1 MESFL
6 HAFEET
12 SASSPL
18 ENKSVRISAIPS
30 PTKIIS
36 EQHSPVGRNVSKTPE
51 KRTSDEKPGSLK
63 LDTSLKDFLFNIS
76 NNPAVK
82 KTNENKSLQDIEE
95 CKTLYIEILEKVFY
109 AFDRIPKKTKEALP
123 GYNSSIYSQLT
134 LWRNTLKSAIKQTTS
149 KNTSPHQQTT
159 RMPNHQSDQITKAD
173 LLNEDY
179 DLKDFMTKTGLISNV
194 KSVEV
199 ERTQADRCTF
209 SYDIGPSSSAL
220 SVKSGNKP
228 KLFGLSNPV
237 INLDATTESDADN
250 LDTSSNV
257 KGKGKFVFK
266 RPSRIITEESNNKS
280 IESSIISS
288 TAERAKNALETL
300 KPLVEGEPK
309 VLPVPNSSVNYQ
321 PPQLSRSSLLS
332 TNTIVNEPLNDVD
345 SLLDEEETDVY
356 SVPGD
361 IDVDVEFTDV
371 STDSIVIESDHS
383 EVAEVVNN
391 KETPVDEN
399 ICPEYTMEDF
409 EDGNMDSDSK
419 KSEVKVLMK
428 TSLGEKDNKPK
439 YEGMGDFIEDTK
451 NDGITGEFDG
461 LNYPHSP
468 QMMEVFKEKFGLSTF
483 RPNQLQVI
491 NATLL
496 GHDCFVL
503 MPTGGGKSLC
513 YQLPALLTPGVTIV
527 ISPLKSLILD
537 QVNKL
542 LSLDIPAAHL
552 SGDMSAAEA
561 DEVYHKLSMREP
573 LLKLL
578 YVTPEKIC
586 SSPKFQDVLTALYS
600 RDKIARFVVDEA
612 HCVSAWGHDFRPD
625 YKRLHELRRRFPRPP
640 LMALTATATL
650 RVRVDILHQLQVT
663 KCKWFMCSFNR
674 PNLIYK
680 ILKKKAKT
688 VNDEVAA
695 VIKEKYFRQ
704 SGIVYC
710 LSRKECDELATSL
723 QRVGLQAASYHAG
736 LSDKQRGA
744 VQAAWLADRHKV
756 ICATIAFG
764 MGVDKADVRFV
775 IHHSLPKSVE
785 GYYQEAGR
793 AGRDGE
799 PALCLLYYS
808 YGDVV
813 RYRRLLA
820 REQNTTE
827 DTRRVHEENLA
838 RMVEVCDSVAEC
850 RRALVLGYLGERY
863 DRRHC
868 LAAAAC
874 DNCRAQHR
882 FKVPGSILHSPTS
895 GSGTTADT
903 ASPPPPATTAAR
915 SIGSRY
921 PVLFSTRLPR
931 GAVRP
936 PTLPRRRRL
945 RQLPRAASVQGTR
958 FYSPLA
964 YLGERYDRR
973 HCLAA
978 AACDN
983 CRAQHRFK
991 PVDVTEDS
999 CAIVSCVQ
1007 SYSARYT
1014 LIQLAAALRGSRQR
1028 RLSALTQHSIHGR
1041 CKSWNVNDVQRLLR
1055 HLVGRGLLHER
1066 VVVNN
1071 DMASAYLQPG
1081 PHAHKLMSKG
1091 QRVLFPMNCEE
1102 KTRDD
1107 GSVARGGDTGQSPVH
1122 ALLQRIQERCYADLV
1137 EACREMGEARGVT
1150 LTAVLPQAALKAM
1163 SSQLPET
1170 SEALLSLPHITRANY
1185 DKYGA
1190 ALLKIT
1196 STYANEKWGV
1206 LMQHEDELD
1215 VKEKSEPGPSSSH
1228 GSSSASGSRARR
1240 TYSGGVRRKY
1250 KHKQTS
1256 DLKKKVVREA
1266 ARGRGRE
1273 GRANAT
1279 PSGSNFG
1286 NKLGSMPVLR
1296 PNMTNT
1302 WTDLADI
1309 RLNIEELMPNI
1320 ANVRL
1325 NMANIRPNVANIR
1338 PNVANIRPNM
1348 ANIRPNVANHQQPTN
1363 NQPEPA
1369 IEIQPANC
1377 AQRPNAAA
1385 YKNPPFYTE
1394 KI

>member
-1 MESFL
+1 MDLKEKYSLLNFVKKVSKDSSNDIRLSTNDQQVSSEKKSKFIFKSKSTNSTKWTPPFKNASTENVPKFASSKELSTSPNVLPRNYVTNHPIGEQIKADENQSVYNSFDVFDVSPKELSTSSNDIYEQMNADKYQSVYDDSIDAFHDYDMDSFL
-6 HAFEET
+6 HVYKT
-12 SASSPL
+12 STTSPL
-18 ENKSVRISAIPS
+18 KNKSIRISATPS
-30 PTKIIS
+30 PTKKIS
-36 EQHSPVGRNVSKTPE
+36 EQYSSTGKNVLKTPE
-51 KRTSDEKPGSLK
+51 KTSSDEKPRSLK
-63 LDTSLKDFLFNIS
+63 LDTSLKGFLFNIS
-76 NNPAVK
+76 TNPAVK
-82 KTNENKSLQDIEE
+82 KTKMKKSLQDIEE
-95 CKTLYIEILEKVFY
+95 CKTLYIEILEKVFN
-109 AFDRIPKKTKEALP
+109 AFDRIPNKTKETLP
-123 GYNSSIYSQLT
+123 GYNSTIYSHLKF
-134 LWRNTLKSAIKQTTS
+134 WRNRLKSAIKQTTS
-149 KNTSPHQQTT
+149 KNTSPQKA
-159 RMPNHQSDQITKAD
+159 RHQSDQIIKAD
-173 LLNEDY
+173 CDFKRNLSESPSLLNNHEDY
-179 DLKDFMTKTGLISNV
+179 DLKDFVIKSSPIFIK
-194 KSVEV
+194 KSVKAEH
-199 ERTQADRCTF
+199 TQADRSNF
-209 SYDIGPSSSAL
+209 SYDVGPSSSTL
-220 SVKSGNKP
+220 LGKSVKKS
-228 KLFGLSNPV
+228 LSYDAFSPSNSI

-250 LDTSSNV
+250 LDTPSNV

-280 IESSIISS
+280 ISSPIISS
-288 TAERAKNALETL
+288 TAQKLKNALETL
-300 KPLVEGEPK
+300 KPLVDREPPK
-309 VLPVPNSSVNYQ
+309 VLPVANSSVNFQ
-321 PPQLSRSSLLS
+321 PPQVSRSSLLS
-332 TNTIVNEPLNDVD
+332 TNTIVDEPLNDD
-345 SLLDEEETDVY
+345 YPLLDEEETDVY
-356 SVPGD
+356 SVPVD
-361 IDVDVEFTDV
+361 IDVDVEFTHG
-371 STDSIVIESDHS
+371 SSDSVVIESDHNK
-383 EVAEVVNN
+383 VAEVVNN
-391 KETPVDEN
+391 KEIPVDEDGW
-399 ICPEYTMEDF
+399 PEYRMEDF
-409 EDGNMDSDSK
+409 EDGNMNSDSK
-419 KSEVKVLMK
+419 KSEVEVFMD
-428 TSLGEKDNKPK
+428 TSLGEEDNKPK
-439 YEGMGDFIEDTK
+439 YEGMGDFIEGTK

-461 LNYPHSP
+461 LNYPHSSL
-468 QMMEVFKEKFGLSTF
+468 MMEVFKEKFGLKTF

-513 YQLPALLTPGVTIV
+513 YQLPAILTPGVTIV

-578 YVTPEKIC
+578 YVTPEKIS
-586 SSPKFQDVLTALYS
+586 SSPKFQDVLTTLYS

-640 LMALTATATL
+640 LMALTATATP
-650 RVRVDILHQLQVT
+650 RVRIDILHQLQVT
-663 KCKWFMCSFNR
+663 KCKWFMSSFNR

-680 ILKKKAKT
+680 ILKKKPKT

-723 QRVGLQAASYHAG
+723 RRVGLQAASYHAG

-820 REQNTTE
+820 MERNTTAAA
-827 DTRRVHEENLA
+827 RRVHEENLA

-882 FKVPGSILHSPTS
+882 FK
-895 GSGTTADT
+895 
-903 ASPPPPATTAAR
+903 
-915 SIGSRY
+915 
-921 PVLFSTRLPR
+921 
-931 GAVRP
+931 
-936 PTLPRRRRL
+936 
-945 RQLPRAASVQGTR
+945 
-958 FYSPLA
+958 
-964 YLGERYDRR
+964 
-973 HCLAA
+973 
-978 AACDN
+978 
-983 CRAQHRFK
+983 
-991 PVDVTEDS
+991 PVDVTEDT

-1014 LIQLAAALRGSRQR
+1014 LLQLADALRGSRQQ
-1028 RLSALTQHSIHGR
+1028 RLSALIQHPIHGR
-1041 CKSWNVNDVQRLLR
+1041 CKSWNVSDVQRLLR

-1066 VVVNN
+1066 VVVTN

-1081 PHAHKLMSKG
+1081 PHAHKVMSEG
-1091 QRVLFPMNCEE
+1091 QRVVFPMKCEE
-1102 KTRDD
+1102 KTSDD

-1163 SSQLPET
+1163 SSRLPET

-1196 STYANEKWGV
+1196 SAYAIEKLGV
-1206 LMQHEDELD
+1206 LMQYQDELEA
-1215 VKEKSEPGPSSSH
+1215 KEIAKEESEESEPEPSSSR
-1228 GSSSASGSRARR
+1228 GSSSASSSRARK
-1240 TYSGGVRRKY
+1240 TYRGGVRKKY
-1250 KHKQTS
+1250 KRKQTS
-1256 DLKKKVVREA
+1256 AAKKKAVRGA
-1266 ARGRGRE
+1266 WGASGRGRG
-1273 GRANAT
+1273 GYAAAT
-1279 PSGSNFG
+1279 PSPSGSKFV
-1286 NKLGSMPVLR
+1286 NKLGTMPIPR
-1296 PNMTNT
+1296 T
-1302 WTDLADI
+1302 
-1309 RLNIEELMPNI
+1309 
-1320 ANVRL
+1320 
-1325 NMANIRPNVANIR
+1325 NMANARPNVANTR
-1338 PNVANIRPNM
+1338 PGVTNTRPG
-1348 ANIRPNVANHQQPTN
+1348 VF
-1363 NQPEPA
+1363 
-1369 IEIQPANC
+1369 
-1377 AQRPNAAA
+1377 
-1385 YKNPPFYTE
+1385 NPSRLNL
-1394 KI
+1394 I